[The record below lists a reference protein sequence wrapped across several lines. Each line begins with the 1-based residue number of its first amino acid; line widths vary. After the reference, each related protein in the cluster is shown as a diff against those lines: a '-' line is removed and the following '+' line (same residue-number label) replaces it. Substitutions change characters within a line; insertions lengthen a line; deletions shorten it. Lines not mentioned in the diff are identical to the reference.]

1 MIHNVV
7 FAVYKGDYKIE
18 IGFDD
23 GKQGIMDF
31 SSYLTRKGVF
41 ERFNDLE
48 FFRRFEVNEELGVIS
63 WQNEI
68 DIAPET
74 LYSETTGTP
83 LPDWMNK
90 TPDIASINSA

>member
-23 GKQGIMDF
+23 GKKGIMDF
-31 SSYLTRKGVF
+31 SKYLTRKGVF

-48 FFRRFEVNEELGVIS
+48 FFRRFEVNKELGVIS

-74 LYSETTGTP
+74 LYSETMGVP

-90 TPDIASINSA
+90 TPDIASINST